1 MRAPARATVKTTRPR
16 NRRQGVE
23 SALEG
28 AATEFALLAQR
39 RARISRQLE
48 LLRRQKEAAESTLT
62 QVMARMS
69 ALSQR
74 IAMLTPEEA
83 NWAIPEPLPQAAP
96 ARRRGA
102 LLTY

>member
-1 MRAPARATVKTTRPR
+1 MRAPARATIKTTRPR

-48 LLRRQKEAAESTLT
+48 LLRRQNEAAESTLA

-74 IAMLTPEEA
+74 IAMLTPEDA
-83 NWAIPEPLPQAAP
+83 NPAIPEPRPQAAP
-96 ARRRGA
+96 ARRRGT